1 MRINEKGGST
11 IKTIDELLDEV
22 AKNLNVSS
30 PVKIP
35 ERKKEDNIS
44 KKQIVLADKPLNIGR
59 LSLDMAKKTAYAAE
73 LAAKAVNVKAVISI
87 VNEGANLI
95 YFSAMDDS
103 YIASAKISQDKAYTA
118 AALKMPTY
126 KALEESRGGALDG
139 LTNGNGIM
147 LLAGGEPLFA
157 NGRLVG
163 AIGVSG
169 GTKDEDALIAKT
181 AAEVFSNLIRNL

>member
-73 LAAKAVNVKAVISI
+73 LVAKAVNVKAVISI

-103 YIASAKISQDKAYTA
+103 YIASAKI
-118 AALKMPTY
+118 
-126 KALEESRGGALDG
+126 
-139 LTNGNGIM
+139 
-147 LLAGGEPLFA
+147 
-157 NGRLVG
+157 
-163 AIGVSG
+163 
-169 GTKDEDALIAKT
+169 
-181 AAEVFSNLIRNL
+181 

>member
-1 MRINEKGGST
+1 M
-11 IKTIDELLDEV
+11 

-30 PVKIP
+30 PAKIP
-35 ERKKEDNIS
+35 VRKKEDDIA
-44 KKQIVLADKPLNIGR
+44 KKQIVLADKPVNIER
-59 LSLDMAKKTAYAAE
+59 ISLDMAKKTAYAAE

-87 VNEGANLI
+87 VNDGANLI

-103 YIASAKISQDKAYTA
+103 YIASVKISQDKAYTA

-181 AAEVFSNLIRNL
+181 TAEVFNNLIRNL

>member
-1 MRINEKGGST
+1 MAE
-11 IKTIDELLDEV
+11 
-22 AKNLNVSS
+22 NLNVSS
-30 PVKIP
+30 PEKIP
-35 ERKKEDNIS
+35 ERKTEEKNIAKTGLIDNS
-44 KKQIVLADKPLNIGR
+44 VKIGR
-59 LSLDMAKKTAYAAE
+59 LSLELAKKTAYAAE

-87 VNEGANLI
+87 VNDGANLI

-118 AALKMPTY
+118 ASLKMPTY
-126 KALEESRGGALDG
+126 KALKESRGGALDG

-169 GTKDEDALIAKT
+169 GTKDEDALIAKV
-181 AAEVFSNLIRNL
+181 AAEVFENIIRNL